1 MAPTNFILEN
11 FIKDFIMEQED
22 SLNIKYNTLEILL
35 QEISMEIL
43 SLFNQI
49 KMIRRQSLKN
59 PINLS

>member
-49 KMIRRQSLKN
+49 KTIRRQSLKN

>member
-1 MAPTNFILEN
+1 
-11 FIKDFIMEQED
+11 MEQED

-35 QEISMEIL
+35 QEISMEII

>member
-22 SLNIKYNTLEILL
+22 SLSIKYNTLEILL